1 MSLKTLSAMSTR
13 SVVAVLVVS
22 RDSLV
27 AVVLREIREV
37 RITLDKC
44 CRRLVEFVERYDLRI
59 RIDSGTAA
67 EVSCCCC

>member
-13 SVVAVLVVS
+13 SAVVVAVVS

-44 CRRLVEFVERYDLRI
+44 CRRLVEFVER
-59 RIDSGTAA
+59 
-67 EVSCCCC
+67 

>member
-13 SVVAVLVVS
+13 SVAVVAVLVVS

-27 AVVLREIREV
+27 AVVLCEIREV

-44 CRRLVEFVERYDLRI
+44 CRRLVEFVER
-59 RIDSGTAA
+59 
-67 EVSCCCC
+67 